1 MKTNQELIE
10 SLDLAIYNAKL
21 TNESFMSEVNLSGV
35 KALGGKLTKG
45 AKALAGKAVSG
56 AKAAGS
62 KAKAVGAKA
71 VSGAKAAGAKAVS
84 GAKAVGNKTKEGT
97 KALGAKWNNLS
108 KGQKIAIGAGAVG
121 TAGLGAAA
129 LARRKHESFDARRF
143 SN

>member
-45 AKALAGKAVSG
+45 AKALAS
-56 AKAAGS
+56 
-62 KAKAVGAKA
+62 
-71 VSGAKAAGAKAVS
+71 KAVS